1 MFKTFLKIAGRHLWQ
16 TRLYSCMNVISLALG
31 TICVLLAALFI
42 TDELGFDNFHSQSP
56 NLYRITTTFLNEGK
70 IVTTGGTGQVQ
81 GPAFH
86 AQVPEIRAYTRIMG
100 GDIHG
105 DVRAGDKAFKLRLLF
120 VDDSFFDVFSFKIQ
134 TGDKHS
140 ALKNDNSVV
149 VTEKTALKF
158 FNRTDV
164 VGRILQMDADPSAM
178 RLGKPLVISAVVRDP
193 PANSSIQFDVL
204 FPFSFMQ
211 LSFDDT
217 SWLNAYLGTFVVLDP
232 KADPAAVVKKFNQIH
247 QIHAKDQLAAHLKAT
262 GTERK
267 VAYGLQKVTDIHLN
281 PQEVSNQNRESGV
294 INGSKPVYSYIFLGI
309 ATFILLMASVNFINI
324 NIGGSLKRAKEVG
337 IRKSTGSS
345 QIQILFQF
353 LGESAI
359 LCFFT
364 LILATALTLALL
376 PVFNQL
382 AGKQITWHQLIY
394 PQVLMWIFGI
404 LIFNTL
410 ASGLYPA
417 YLLSGLSPVQV
428 LYQKAR
434 LSGQNILGR
443 GLVVFQFVIA
453 ILLGIAT
460 LVFYK
465 QMHFIQSK
473 DLGYNPEMIVKINIS
488 GVRDTHQ
495 INSQFRSELS
505 NHSLISQMSLIGEF
519 GFRETNVNHL
529 NILSNYRSIDQHY
542 LSMLEIGIKEG
553 RNFSTNYPSDKAHSV
568 LVNEAFVKAANLGN
582 PIGKELTPES
592 YFGNGKFTI
601 VGVMEDFHYSSLK
614 ERIRPMIM
622 VMSEQH
628 GGGEMWVKI
637 NSKNQKKALTLL
649 EKAFKKILP
658 DAAFAY
664 EFLDDYNAKEYG
676 QERRWQKII
685 NYATALSVLIC
696 CMGLFG
702 LAHLA
707 TAQRKRETGIRVVLG
722 ATVFHIAAL
731 FSKDFIKLIF
741 LAIVLA
747 CPAGYYLAN
756 LWLEGFAY
764 RITVAPTLLI
774 IPGLLS
780 ILIALATVSS
790 QGIRAAMLDP
800 VRSLRS
806 E

>member
-16 TRLYSCMNVISLALG
+16 ARLYACINITGLALG

-42 TDELGFDNFHSQSP
+42 TDELRFDNFHSKSP

-81 GPAFH
+81 GPAFQ
-86 AQVPEIRAYTRIMG
+86 AQVPEVRHYTRVMG

-105 DVRAGDKAFKLRLLF
+105 NVRADDKAFKLRLLF
-120 VDDSFFDVFSFKIQ
+120 VDDSFFDVFSFKIK

-140 ALKNDNSVV
+140 ALKNVNSVV

-164 VGRILQMDADPSAM
+164 VGRFLQMDADPSAI
-178 RLGKPLVISAVVRDP
+178 RLGKPLVISAVVEDP
-193 PANSSIQFDVL
+193 PINSSIQFDML
-204 FPFSFMQ
+204 FPFSFMK

-217 SWLNAYLGTFVVLDP
+217 SWLNAYLGTFVVLNP
-232 KADPAAVVKKFNQIH
+232 KADPDAVVKKFNQIH
-247 QIHAKDQLAAHLKAT
+247 QINAKDQLSAHIKAT
-262 GTERK
+262 GETRN
-267 VAYGLQKVTDIHLN
+267 VSYGLQNITDIHLN
-281 PQEVSNQNRESGV
+281 PQEISNQNRESGV

-309 ATFILLMASVNFINI
+309 AIFILLMASINFINI
-324 NIGGSLKRAKEVG
+324 NIANSLKRAKEVG

-364 LILATALTLALL
+364 LILATLVTFALL
-376 PVFNQL
+376 PVFNEL
-382 AGKQITWHQLIY
+382 AGKQITWQQLIQ
-394 PQVLMWIFGI
+394 PGLAFWILGI

-428 LYQKAR
+428 LYKKAK
-434 LSGQNILGR
+434 LSGQNVLGR
-443 GLVVFQFVIA
+443 GLVAFQFVIA

-465 QMHFIQSK
+465 QMHFIQSRY
-473 DLGYNPEMIVKINIS
+473 LGYNPELIVKMNIS

-495 INSQFRSELS
+495 INAEFRSELS
-505 NHSLISQMSLIGEF
+505 NHSLINQLSLIGEF
-519 GFRETNVNHL
+519 GFRETKVNDL

-542 LSMLEIGIKEG
+542 LSMLEISLKEG
-553 RNFSTNYPSDKAHSV
+553 RNFSSHYPSDQTHSV
-568 LVNEAFVKAANLGN
+568 LVNEAFIKAANLSN
-582 PIGKELTPES
+582 PIGRQLRPDN
-592 YFGNGKFTI
+592 YFGENNFTI
-601 VGVMEDFHYSSLK
+601 VGIMKDFHYSSLK

-622 VMSEQH
+622 LMSEQY
-628 GGGEMWVKI
+628 GGDEIWVKI
-637 NSKNQKKALTLL
+637 NQNKQKKALSLL
-649 EKAFKKILP
+649 EKTFRKILP
-658 DAAFAY
+658 YAAFEYTFLNEQNALEY
-664 EFLDDYNAKEYG
+664 E
-676 QERRWQKII
+676 QELRWKKII
-685 NYATALSVLIC
+685 TYATGLSVLIC
-696 CMGLFG
+696 SLGLFG

-707 TAQRKRETGIRVVLG
+707 TAQRTRETGIRVVLG
-722 ATVFHIAAL
+722 ATILDIALL
-731 FSKDFIKLIF
+731 FSKDFMKPIL

-747 CPAGYYLAN
+747 CPVGYYLMSI
-756 LWLEGFAY
+756 WLAGFAY
-764 RITVAPTLLI
+764 KISIPSITMIL
-774 IPGLLS
+774 PGSLAV
-780 ILIALATVSS
+780 LIALITVCS
-790 QGIRAAMLDP
+790 QGIKATMADP
-800 VRSLRS
+800 VHSLGS